1 MQLERN
7 RRLEGLSF
15 VEKMVARDGIESSTP
30 AFSEQRSLNDR
41 NIDNHHR
48 QP

>member
-7 RRLEGLSF
+7 RRLEGLSL

-30 AFSEQRSLNDR
+30 VFSEQRSLNDHDEDR
-41 NIDNHHR
+41 
-48 QP
+48 